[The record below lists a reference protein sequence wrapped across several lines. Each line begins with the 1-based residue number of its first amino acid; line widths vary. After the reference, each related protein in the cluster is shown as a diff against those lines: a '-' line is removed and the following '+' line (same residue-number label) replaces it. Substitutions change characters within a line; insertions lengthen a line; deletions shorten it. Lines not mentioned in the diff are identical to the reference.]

1 MKTKRIIALSLSIL
15 MSAQSLPTIA
25 FASDNLNN
33 TSVYTIAE
41 ESTLLSPEKEEQ
53 LMEIANEFNLSTQE
67 IKELRYLYNE
77 HSTTIIP
84 RGRIGI
90 ILKIVKAAKPIII
103 KACKMFGVKMAEK
116 SLADFSD
123 FLFEWQGDLQDGIEN
138 FLINYW
144 NWNETA
150 AHWTA
155 KSIMFVVF

>member
-15 MSAQSLPTIA
+15 MSAQALPTIA

-33 TSVYTIAE
+33 TSVYTITE

-67 IKELRYLYNE
+67 IKELRDLYNE

-116 SLADFSD
+116 SLVDFSD

-138 FLINYW
+138 FLINRW